1 MVIKL
6 EDIRSMDIDIDLAR
20 LDLCKL
26 GKEIARLD
34 SSEIAQ
40 VLNGFSD
47 DLSLLDV
54 NNYDDKIRW
63 IAENLNSDSTCL
75 IDNLADVL
83 NKEVNNDIQ

>member
-40 VLNGFSD
+40 MLNGFSD
-47 DLSLLDV
+47 DLNILDV
-54 NNYDDKIRW
+54 NDYDKKIRW
-63 IAENLNSDSTCL
+63 IAENLNSNSACF

-83 NKEVNNDIQ
+83 NNEVNNG